1 MTAMDKDRPR
11 VPGVLVTG
19 QAPDLGLLPEACLSE
34 ERLEP
39 CTVIIFG
46 ATGDLT
52 NIKLMPALYN
62 LFLRGGLAAPC
73 CIVGCGRTPLS
84 RQDFQDRMAAAVR
97 KAGLDVARWQNFAS
111 TLQYLPL
118 DYGNPADYESLS
130 GFLKDMEVKQQ
141 TCSNRVFYLAVPPSQ
156 YPVISQQLGRSG
168 LASEGVHGWV
178 RLVVEKP
185 FGRDLPSARELN
197 RVLLANFQE
206 RQIFRIDHYMAKETV
221 QNIIMFRFANAIFE
235 PLWNRNF
242 IDSVGIVAAETVGV
256 GQRAGFYEETGV
268 LRDMFQNHMMHLLA
282 VTAMEPPSRF
292 EAERV
297 RDEELKV
304 FRSLKPLSTTTEFGE
319 DFILGQYTRGVVA
332 DQEVP
337 GYREE
342 PQVQPGSLTPTFAAL
357 QVFVDNWRWRGV
369 PFYLVSGKRLGA
381 KVTQIVI
388 RFKEVPHSL
397 FRTVH
402 LGEIAANRLIVGI
415 YPEEKI
421 TLIFE
426 TKNPGATMCLRQVIM
441 EFPYYSNYGGPV
453 LEAYEKS
460 LMDVIQGDHMLFWRE
475 DAVEACWSYFSPLI
489 EGCEG
494 CPNLASLVQLYPAG
508 TWGPEKA
515 WPILA
520 RLVS

>member
-1 MTAMDKDRPR
+1 MTAMDKNIPR
-11 VPGVLVTG
+11 APGVLITG
-19 QAPDLGLLPEACLSE
+19 QAPDLGLLPEACLSD

-39 CTVIIFG
+39 CTVVIFG

-52 NIKLMPALYN
+52 IVKLMPALYN

-73 CIVGCGRTPLS
+73 CIVGCGRTQLS
-84 RQDFQDRMAAAVR
+84 RQEFQERMAEAVR
-97 KAGLDVARWQNFAS
+97 KAGLDMAHWQKFAAN
-111 TLQYLPL
+111 LYYLPFNYNSPD
-118 DYGNPADYESLS
+118 DYQSLA
-130 GFLKDMEVKQQ
+130 GFLKDKEDHEQI
-141 TCSNRVFYLAVPPSQ
+141 CGNRVFYLALPPSQ
-156 YPVISQQLGRSG
+156 YPLISQELGRSG
-168 LASEGVHGWV
+168 LSTEREQGWV

-185 FGRDLPSARELN
+185 FGRDLPSAQELN
-197 RVLLANFQE
+197 RVLLASFQE

-242 IDSVGIVAAETVGV
+242 IDSVGILAAETVGV

-304 FRSLKPLSTTTEFGE
+304 FRSLKPLSATEFNE
-319 DFILGQYTRGVVA
+319 EIILGQYTRGKVGE
-332 DQEVP
+332 QEVP

-342 PQVQPGSLTPTFAAL
+342 PQVQPNSVTPTFAAL
-357 QVFVDNWRWRGV
+357 RVLVDNWRWRGV

-381 KVTQIVI
+381 KQTQIVI
-388 RFKEVPHSL
+388 RFKEVPHAL
-397 FRTVH
+397 FRSVR
-402 LGEIAANRLIVGI
+402 LGEIAANYMILGI

-421 TLIFE
+421 TLSFE

-494 CPNLASLVQLYPAG
+494 CPDPASLVHFYAAG

-520 RLVS
+520 QLVS